1 MVMMF
6 VGGVVADGKVRLLE
20 VSLYAKGPRK
30 GDVCPDVA
38 FHEENASRYTW
49 NNTPHPCVH
58 EPRSR
63 KSRQTKWINTL
74 VVGRINLH
82 SQVRS
87 DLKSILME
95 QFNEGVI

>member
-38 FHEENASRYTW
+38 FHEEIMPKIPSRYTW
-49 NNTPHPCVH
+49 NNSP
-58 EPRSR
+58 
-63 KSRQTKWINTL
+63 
-74 VVGRINLH
+74 G
-82 SQVRS
+82 
-87 DLKSILME
+87 
-95 QFNEGVI
+95 